1 MNELETYYGK
11 FCEEKRLLSRHGQV
25 EYRTTMTYIHKYLKE
40 GDSILDIGAGTGR
53 YCVPLSEEGYTV
65 EAIELVKYNLG
76 MLKAK
81 KSKVK
86 AYQGSALDLSR
97 YPDNHFDCTLLFG
110 PMYHLFTK
118 EDKIKALSEAKRVT
132 KVNGILWVAYV
143 MNEYSIL
150 VHGFRDNHILESI
163 EQGKVDQSFQ
173 AKTTIDDLYSYT
185 RLEQINELNKEVQL
199 ERLEIIAADGPAD
212 YMRPI
217 LNKMDEKNFETFM
230 DYHLATC
237 QRQDLIGASSHTVDI
252 LRKPES

>member
-163 EQGKVDQSFQ
+163 EQGKVDQNFQ
-173 AKTTIDDLYSYT
+173 TKTTIDDLYSYT

>member
-53 YCVPLSEEGYTV
+53 YCVPLSEEGYPV

-163 EQGKVDQSFQ
+163 EQGKVDQNFQ
-173 AKTTIDDLYSYT
+173 TKTTIDDLYSYT

>member
-163 EQGKVDQSFQ
+163 EQGKVDQNFQ
-173 AKTTIDDLYSYT
+173 TKTTIDDLYSYT
-185 RLEQINELNKEVQL
+185 RLEQINELNKKVQL

-217 LNKMDEKNFETFM
+217 LNKMDEKTFETFM

>member
-97 YPDNHFDCTLLFG
+97 YPDNRFDCTLLFG

-132 KVNGILWVAYV
+132 KVNGIILVAYV

-163 EQGKVDQSFQ
+163 EQGKVDESFQ
-173 AKTTIDDLYSYT
+173 VQTTIDDLYSYI

-199 ERLEIIAADGPAD
+199 DRIEIIAADGPAD

-217 LNKMDEKNFETFM
+217 LNKMDEKTFESFM

-252 LRKPES
+252 LRKTEG

>member
-11 FCEEKRLLSRHGQV
+11 FCEDKRLLSRHGQV

-86 AYQGSALDLSR
+86 AYQGSALDLNR
-97 YPDNHFDCTLLFG
+97 YPDNRFDCTLLFG

-132 KVNGILWVAYV
+132 KVNGIILVAYV

-163 EQGKVDQSFQ
+163 EQGKVDKSFQ
-173 AKTTIDDLYSYT
+173 VQTTIDDLYSYI
-185 RLEQINELNKEVQL
+185 RLEQIDELNKEVQL
-199 ERLEIIAADGPAD
+199 DRIEIIAADGPAD

-217 LNKMDEKNFETFM
+217 LNKMDENTFEAFM

>member
-217 LNKMDEKNFETFM
+217 LNKMDEKTFETFM

>member
-185 RLEQINELNKEVQL
+185 RLEQINELNKKVQL

-217 LNKMDEKNFETFM
+217 LNKMDEKTFETFM

>member
-53 YCVPLSEEGYTV
+53 YCVPLSEEGYPV

-163 EQGKVDQSFQ
+163 EQGKVDQNFQ
-173 AKTTIDDLYSYT
+173 TKTTIDDLYSYT

-217 LNKMDEKNFETFM
+217 LNKMDEKTFETFM

>member
-163 EQGKVDQSFQ
+163 EQGKVDQNFQ
-173 AKTTIDDLYSYT
+173 TKTTIDDLYSYT

-217 LNKMDEKNFETFM
+217 LNKMDEKTFETFM